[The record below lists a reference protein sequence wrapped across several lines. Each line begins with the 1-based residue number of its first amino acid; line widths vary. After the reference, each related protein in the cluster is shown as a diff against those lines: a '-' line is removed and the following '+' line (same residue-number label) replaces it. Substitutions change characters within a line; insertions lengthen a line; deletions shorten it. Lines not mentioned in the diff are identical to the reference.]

1 MQQRRMK
8 RLAGP
13 ALYVNVKYNQKLAN
27 ENKKAGPRRHERYR
41 NFHEWELFDIKEGE
55 ILVCPSDKQRT
66 RDHFA
71 RVISSLNGGLGE
83 DEDEKKLLEKHTF
96 FGIAQTEHKAEKNPQ
111 INQGLVSTV
120 GGLATIIND
129 HDSFISPGDL
139 LFLSEPKG
147 TVPHRGIPKDKKRFC
162 LEPGRQTS
170 LLEDIQKADEDLY
183 RLINFGVNNNNYED
197 AIERLAKVID
207 KRRLPV
213 AKALSQSK
221 KGERLDILL
230 HPRLPTVR
238 GFHIIEDFGRE
249 RRRRY
254 DEEEKEGEEGEGEG
268 GIY

>member
-27 ENKKAGPRRHERYR
+27 ENKKAGPTRHERYR

-71 RVISSLNGGLGE
+71 RVISSLNGGLRE
-83 DEDEKKLLEKHTF
+83 DEDEEKLLEKHTF

-170 LLEDIQKADEDLY
+170 LVEDIYESDHRFYE
-183 RLINFGVNNNNYED
+183 RLCSTSFKGENYEYL
-197 AIERLAKVID
+197 IEKLANIID

-238 GFHIIEDFGRE
+238 GLPIIKEKEGRRREKGGE
-249 RRRRY
+249 RRRY
-254 DEEEKEGEEGEGEG
+254 GEEEE
-268 GIY
+268 